1 LVKVEVEPE
10 IIDQRGNIEHWDG
23 CLGAGVYNA
32 WLAMERAIAL
42 AKNYGIGLVTLK
54 NTNHWMRG
62 GTYGWQAADEGCIG
76 ICTTNTTANMPP
88 WGGKDARLGNNPLVI
103 AIPRSQGQVVLDM
116 AVSQYSYGALQEYE
130 QSGRALPVPGGY
142 DAEGNLTKDPAAIFH
157 SQRVLP
163 VGFWKGSGLSLVIDV
178 LLASLSGGRT
188 VKKITEDGKE
198 KGLSQLFLC
207 IHQQS
212 FHEQLIQE
220 IIEYTKTSKP
230 VKEGEHIA
238 YPGEN
243 TLATRREN
251 LMHGIPVNE
260 DIWNQVLAL

>member
-1 LVKVEVEPE
+1 MRVPFDLMKNEFRRLLLKLSFTEWKAETCARIFAENSRDGVYSHGLNRFPVFVTYVKEGLVKVEVEPE

-130 QSGRALPVPGGY
+130 QSGR
-142 DAEGNLTKDPAAIFH
+142 
-157 SQRVLP
+157 
-163 VGFWKGSGLSLVIDV
+163 
-178 LLASLSGGRT
+178 
-188 VKKITEDGKE
+188 
-198 KGLSQLFLC
+198 
-207 IHQQS
+207 
-212 FHEQLIQE
+212 
-220 IIEYTKTSKP
+220 
-230 VKEGEHIA
+230 
-238 YPGEN
+238 
-243 TLATRREN
+243 
-251 LMHGIPVNE
+251 
-260 DIWNQVLAL
+260 